1 MAHEQ
6 PTSYE
11 AVHHYVRTAAGRLG
25 LDDDLVELLC
35 SNYRELEVEIPVRRA
50 DGRTEVLRGFRIQHK
65 NVRGPFKGGL
75 RFHEQVGLD
84 EMRAL
89 AALMTWKT
97 AIAAVPFGGAK
108 GGVRCAADKVPD
120 GVLEQ
125 IARTYID
132 KTEMIL
138 GPTRD
143 IPAPDVNTSSKTM
156 GWMADQ
162 WGKLHGYDPAIVTGK
177 PLSLGG
183 SLGRESATGWG
194 VALMTREALGQ
205 TERDVDGARAVVQG
219 FGNVGRWAA
228 ISLVAMGAS
237 VIGVSSL
244 EGAIRCEGGID
255 PVALAAHL
263 DQGGT
268 LPSFRAPGV
277 EQLGRDE
284 LLSLACDVLIPA
296 ALEYAIDGS
305 NVDAVDCTVLV
316 EAANAPLTPEAD
328 AALTDRGVIVV
339 PDVVANAGGVVASY
353 FEWVQN
359 RQHVRWGEDQVR
371 GQLETTLVDAFERV
385 WGRSLA
391 ADLPMRGA
399 AYEIGVETV
408 LQAAVDRGQ
417 IGGRFPVGLGPDTS
431 TFRALSRRAEG

>member
-1 MAHEQ
+1 MTVQ
-6 PTSYE
+6 LTSYE
-11 AVHHYVRTAAGRLG
+11 AVQHYVQTAVGRLG
-25 LDDDLVELLC
+25 LSDDLVALLC

-50 DGRTEVLRGFRIQHK
+50 DGRTEILRGFRIQHK

-75 RFHEQVGLD
+75 RFHQQVGLE

-97 AIAAVPFGGAK
+97 AIAGVPFGGAK
-108 GGVRCAADKVPD
+108 GGVRCPAEKMSD

-125 IARTYID
+125 IARTYVD

-143 IPAPDVNTSSKTM
+143 IPAPDVNTSAKTM

-194 VALMTREALGQ
+194 VALMTCEVL
-205 TERDVDGARAVVQG
+205 ERMESDIAGATIVIQG

-228 ISLVAMGAS
+228 LSLAEMGARVVGISS
-237 VIGVSSL
+237 V
-244 EGAIRCEGGID
+244 EGALHCSDGID
-255 PVALAAHL
+255 AAAFAAYL
-263 DQGGT
+263 EQGGT
-268 LPSFRAPGV
+268 LPDYRAEGV
-277 EQLGRDE
+277 EALDRDE
-284 LLSLACDVLIPA
+284 LLSLPCDVLIPA
-296 ALEYAIDGS
+296 ALEHAIEAG
-305 NVDAVDCTVLV
+305 NVDSVACSALV

-328 AALTDRGVIVV
+328 AALTDRGVAIV
-339 PDVVANAGGVVASY
+339 PDLVANVGGVVASY

-371 GQLETTLVDAFERV
+371 KQLERVLLDAFDRV
-385 WGRSLA
+385 WRRSLA
-391 ADLPMRGA
+391 ADLPMRSA

-417 IGGRFPVGLGPDTS
+417 IGGRFAVGLGPDTA
-431 TFRALSRRAEG
+431 TFRALSAQVDG